1 MKKASAKPTFEHS
14 APAYPIF
21 WCTGQIYDCSEKIK
35 QERTEGTANYYIGK
49 RRIVNADM
57 EVSFQIQADLVK
69 RHVQVKQPT
78 ELSCGTRKHGPG

>member
-1 MKKASAKPTFEHS
+1 M
-14 APAYPIF
+14 
-21 WCTGQIYDCSEKIK
+21 
-35 QERTEGTANYYIGK
+35 NYYIGK